1 VKRIVMTVVTIA
13 ALAVAGN
20 ASAQVSFGL
29 GGGPSFDVNSNVELG
44 TGFNGQVSAEL
55 GLPVL
60 PFAVRVD
67 GMINRFELDGGVGD
81 YQVLS
86 GTVNGVFKLSPAV
99 LVPYLIGGVG
109 MYQNKV
115 LFEDADDV
123 SDSTWGV
130 NGGAGIRFGLMGFG
144 AFAEARV
151 HATKDG
157 DTFIAPLTV
166 GFRF

>member
-1 VKRIVMTVVTIA
+1 VKRIVSTV
-13 ALAVAGN
+13 LACVLATAGS

-44 TGFNGQVSAEL
+44 TGFNGLVSAEL

-67 GMINRFELDGGVGD
+67 GMINRFELDGGIGD

-99 LVPYLIGGVG
+99 LVPYLIAGVG

-123 SDSTWGV
+123 SESQWGV

-157 DTFIAPLTV
+157 DTLIAPLTV